1 MKKIAIA
8 FAALIAAFGISSCN
22 KEQIETPSTDIN
34 INISV
39 ANPTGTDTKAVKTN
53 WVAGDKIFIWFD
65 SSVATNPELTIT
77 FNGSTWEA
85 GELASGVSENLQA
98 EGSMKYFYLSTNT
111 WDISDHT
118 NFGSFHIFRFP
129 SSNYSGD
136 VANAATPLTL
146 CSHINGQAEPTY
158 TFAAGTLSLNLDK
171 WKFLTN
177 TQVTVPVPDANNA
190 DKYRLS
196 FRKEGYSANA
206 VVDVRLFDS
215 YLDKGESTST
225 YARGGVATDGAVF
238 YLRASSSFYTS
249 SDNITFTLVDMTSGS
264 KKTYTYSTPTQKVF
278 PLSNHITIDK
288 ITGSGGCSENAFSAI
303 KLPAFTGAEDSNWEL
318 Q

>member
-22 KEQIETPSTDIN
+22 KEQIETPSTDIK

-39 ANPTGTDTKAVKTN
+39 SNPTGTDTKAVKTN

-65 SSVATNPELTIT
+65 SSIATNPELTIT

-98 EGSMKYFYLSTNT
+98 EGTMKYFYLSTNT
-111 WDISDHT
+111 WDISNHY
-118 NFGSFHIFRFP
+118 NFGSFHQFRFP
-129 SSNYSGD
+129 NSNQSGD
-136 VANAATPLTL
+136 VANSATPLTL

-190 DKYRLS
+190 DKYRLHFS
-196 FRKEGYSANA
+196 KTGYSADA
-206 VVDVRLFDS
+206 IVDIRLHDS
-215 YLDKGESTST
+215 YLGKGTSSGT
-225 YARGGVATDGAVF
+225 YARGMAATDGAAF
-238 YLRASSSFYTS
+238 YLRATTDFYTLS
-249 SDNITFTLVDMTSGS
+249 ANITFTLVDMSSGS
-264 KKTYTYSTPTQKVF
+264 METYTYRTSDQKVF

-288 ITGSGGCSENAFSAI
+288 ITGSGGCVENVFSAI
-303 KLPAFTGAEDSNWEL
+303 KLPAFTGAEDSNWKL